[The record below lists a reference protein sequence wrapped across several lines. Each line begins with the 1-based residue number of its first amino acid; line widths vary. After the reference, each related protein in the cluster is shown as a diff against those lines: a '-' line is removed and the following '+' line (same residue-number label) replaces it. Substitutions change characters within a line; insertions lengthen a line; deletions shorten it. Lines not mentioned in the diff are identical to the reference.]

1 MAARSRKEP
10 FEPRLAGWY
19 EKPMDYRLIIYEA
32 DPKTH
37 IAKITLNRPEVM
49 NAMNHQLR
57 AEFFHA
63 LKFAERDDK
72 INVII
77 IKGAGRCFSAG
88 YDLSSANVAIKHSD
102 EEPDLGS
109 RYVDTCEVT
118 HWARYVVQQWW
129 QIWELSKVTIA
140 QAHGY
145 CLAGGS
151 ELAAMCDLLVT
162 TPDCQFGY
170 PPMRAMGVDM
180 VWFPWLLPMRKAHE
194 LAFTGDTITGED
206 AYRFGMANYC
216 VPVEKIDAF
225 TEKFAERI
233 AMMPWQMTTQYKRAI
248 KKAYE
253 IMGMRT
259 ALETGAMFAYHRT
272 NESEHAKEW
281 DKLFQKLPLK
291 EYLNLRDQPYKD
303 NLTARQDILSGKK
316 PRGRPKKKM

>member
-1 MAARSRKEP
+1 MAKRTPKEP
-10 FEPRLAGWY
+10 FAARTAGWY
-19 EKPMDYRLIIYEA
+19 EKPLDYKLVIYEP
-32 DPKTH
+32 DPKSH

-49 NAMNHQLR
+49 NAMSHELR

-63 LKFAERDDK
+63 LKFAERDND

-88 YDLSSANVAIKHSD
+88 YDLSASNVAIKHA
-102 EEPDLGS
+102 EAEPDLGS
-109 RYVDTCEVT
+109 RYVDTSEVT

-140 QAHGY
+140 QTHGY

-194 LAFTGDTITGED
+194 LAFTGDSISGEE
-206 AYRFGMANYC
+206 AFRFGMANYC
-216 VPVEKIDAF
+216 VPAEQIDEY
-225 TEKFAERI
+225 TETFAKRV
-233 AMMPWQMTTQYKRAI
+233 ALMPWQMSTQYKRAI

-253 IMGMRT
+253 IMGIRT
-259 ALETGAMFAYHRT
+259 AVETGALFAYHRT
-272 NESEHAKEW
+272 NESDYAKEW

-291 EYLNLRDQPYKD
+291 EYLTLRDQPYKD
-303 NLTARQDILSGKK
+303 NKAAQEAILNKGKK
-316 PRGRPKKKM
+316 PAKPKK

>member
-1 MAARSRKEP
+1 MPRKSRKEL

-19 EKPMDYRLIIYEA
+19 EKPLEYKLIIYEP

-37 IAKITLNRPEVM
+37 VAKITLNRPEVM

-63 LKFAERDDK
+63 LKFAERDDT

-140 QAHGY
+140 QTHGY

-194 LAFTGDTITGED
+194 LAFTGDSISGEE
-206 AYRFGMANYC
+206 AFKYGMANYC
-216 VPVEKIDAF
+216 IPADKIEEFTAAF
-225 TEKFAERI
+225 AKRVAL
-233 AMMPWQMTTQYKRAI
+233 MPWQMATQYKRAI

-253 IMGMRT
+253 IMGIRT
-259 ALETGAMFAYHRT
+259 ALETGALFAYHRT
-272 NESEHAKEW
+272 NESDYAKEW
-281 DKLFQKLPLK
+281 DKLFQELPLK
-291 EYLNLRDQPYKD
+291 EYLTLRNKPYDD
-303 NLTARQDILSGKK
+303 NKK
-316 PRGRPKKKM
+316 VQEAIFEGRRRGRPKKK